1 MTIKIRL
8 SSFILIQK
16 FLIFFEKEINL
27 EFSQSKKIIF
37 LILTICFFVS
47 SKNIF
52 SQEPFVF
59 DTSLIETIPPIHL
72 SFLEGSDHDIHFE
85 ALENAEWTDKL
96 INVQSIVNGY
106 WVKFIVKNN
115 SDSNV
120 IGLNHNWN
128 MEKKLFVKNSLGLKE
143 YPYWKFRENSF
154 LGQDHIGAQYRIL
167 MPQNENTVI
176 YDFFRSK
183 PFDRYYAIV
192 NGLDRMTIGL
202 WENIRLREIVRF
214 SSNMGFISVALAF
227 GIYYFF
233 IYLVSKGN
241 YLWLSLSLLQ
251 AAALVFFT
259 QSNAMYMGFSRWPA
273 VSELQ
278 FVFQGVLFIF
288 LIIFFKQALNLKEN
302 FPRINKLFLLGITFY
317 LFIII
322 LNFLTSL
329 SWPHEEQFNLLKYP
343 PDNLGPGIL
352 KLHHIVM
359 PFAVLLIISIVISFI
374 SWRKGDSSAGY
385 LCLSFILPFLILPL
399 ALATY
404 FISGGFNW
412 IFMLVVSSA
421 AGFLFLSMFVTFG
434 FAVAQNMNDLK
445 RFALEQQMRL
455 TEAYQR
461 FVPKQL
467 LTNLNKDSILD
478 VQLGDQVQKEMS
490 ILFSDIRSFTSLSES
505 MSPEENFRFVNKYL
519 SKMGPIVRDNH
530 GYIDKYIGDSIM
542 ALFDRSPEDAVHT
555 SVKMLDALRLYN
567 KERIQEGNNPI
578 LIGIGVNT
586 GKMMLGTLGES
597 DRMEGSVISDAVNL
611 AARLEG
617 LTKLYKTPL
626 LLSEETLLKIGDSI
640 FDTRLIDKVAVKG
653 KENPVMVYEVLN
665 GEYTDLRD
673 AKISTLPKFKKGFEL
688 YQNQQFENALELFR
702 TCIEKVPEDGV
713 AELYIERCEKLISS
727 GWDTETWD
735 GINYMDAK

>member
-1 MTIKIRL
+1 MFFL
-8 SSFILIQK
+8 SF
-16 FLIFFEKEINL
+16 
-27 EFSQSKKIIF
+27 
-37 LILTICFFVS
+37 
-47 SKNIF
+47 KNIF
-52 SQEPFVF
+52 AQEPFVL
-59 DTSLIETIPPIHL
+59 DTAMIKTIPPKHL
-72 SFLEGSDHDIHFE
+72 LFLEGLDHDISFE
-85 ALENAEWTDKL
+85 ALENAKWTEKL
-96 INVQSIVNGY
+96 INVQSLVNGY

-115 SDSNV
+115 SDSNL
-120 IGLNHNWN
+120 IGINHNWN
-128 MEKKLFVKNSLGLKE
+128 FEKKLYIKNSLGLKE
-143 YPYWKFRENSF
+143 FPYWKHRKHNF
-154 LGQDHIGAQYRIL
+154 LGEGRIGAQYRII
-167 MPQNENTVI
+167 MPKNEDTII

-183 PFDRYYAIV
+183 PFDRFMAKV

-202 WENIRLREIVRF
+202 WENIRLRELVRF
-214 SSNMGFISVALAF
+214 SSNIGFISVALSF

-259 QSNAMYMGFSRWPA
+259 QSNAVYMEFSRWHA
-273 VSELQ
+273 VSGFQ
-278 FVFQGVLFIF
+278 FVIMGLLFIF
-288 LIIFFKQALNLKEN
+288 LITFFKQALNLKEN

-322 LNFLTSL
+322 LNFLASL
-329 SWPHEEQFNLLKYP
+329 SWPHEEQLNLLKYP

-352 KLHHIVM
+352 KLHHVLI
-359 PFAVLLIISIVISFI
+359 PFAFLLLISIVISFI

-399 ALATY
+399 ALTTY
-404 FISGGFNW
+404 FFSGGFNW
-412 IFMLVVSSA
+412 IFMLIMSTA

-445 RFALEQQMRL
+445 KFALEQQMRL

-542 ALFDRSPEDAVHT
+542 ALFDRSPEDAVNT
-555 SVKMLDALRLYN
+555 SVKMLDALREYN
-567 KERIQEGNNPI
+567 RERTQEGNNPI

-626 LLSEETLLKIGDSI
+626 LLSEETLLKIGNSI

-653 KENPVMVYEVLN
+653 KENHVMVYEVLN
-665 GEYTDLRD
+665 GESSDLRD

-702 TCIEKVPEDGV
+702 TCLEKVPEDGV
-713 AELYIERCEKLISS
+713 AELYIERCQKLISS

>member
-1 MTIKIRL
+1 M
-8 SSFILIQK
+8 
-16 FLIFFEKEINL
+16 

-37 LILTICFFVS
+37 FILTICFFVS

-59 DTSLIETIPPIHL
+59 DTSLIETIPPKHL
-72 SFLEGSDHDIHFE
+72 SFLEGADHDIHFE

-96 INVQSIVNGY
+96 VNVQSIVNGY

-120 IGLNHNWN
+120 LGLNHNWN

-154 LGQDHIGAQYRIL
+154 LGQDRIGAQYRIL

-183 PFDRYYAIV
+183 PFDRYYSLV

-251 AAALVFFT
+251 ATALVFFT

-467 LTNLNKDSILD
+467 LTILNKDSILD

-626 LLSEETLLKIGDSI
+626 LLSEETLLKIGDSV

-673 AKISTLPKFKKGFEL
+673 AKITTLPKFKKGFEL
-688 YQNQQFENALELFR
+688 YQNQQFKNALEFFK

>member
-1 MTIKIRL
+1 
-8 SSFILIQK
+8 
-16 FLIFFEKEINL
+16 
-27 EFSQSKKIIF
+27 
-37 LILTICFFVS
+37 
-47 SKNIF
+47 
-52 SQEPFVF
+52 
-59 DTSLIETIPPIHL
+59 
-72 SFLEGSDHDIHFE
+72 
-85 ALENAEWTDKL
+85 
-96 INVQSIVNGY
+96 
-106 WVKFIVKNN
+106 
-115 SDSNV
+115 
-120 IGLNHNWN
+120 
-128 MEKKLFVKNSLGLKE
+128 
-143 YPYWKFRENSF
+143 
-154 LGQDHIGAQYRIL
+154 
-167 MPQNENTVI
+167 
-176 YDFFRSK
+176 
-183 PFDRYYAIV
+183 
-192 NGLDRMTIGL
+192 
-202 WENIRLREIVRF
+202 
-214 SSNMGFISVALAF
+214 
-227 GIYYFF
+227 
-233 IYLVSKGN
+233 
-241 YLWLSLSLLQ
+241 
-251 AAALVFFT
+251 
-259 QSNAMYMGFSRWPA
+259 
-273 VSELQ
+273 
-278 FVFQGVLFIF
+278 
-288 LIIFFKQALNLKEN
+288 
-302 FPRINKLFLLGITFY
+302 
-317 LFIII
+317 
-322 LNFLTSL
+322 
-329 SWPHEEQFNLLKYP
+329 
-343 PDNLGPGIL
+343 
-352 KLHHIVM
+352 M

-467 LTNLNKDSILD
+467 LTNLNKESILD

-555 SVKMLDALRLYN
+555 SVKMLDALRVYN

-626 LLSEETLLKIGDSI
+626 LLSEETFLKIGDSI

>member
-1 MTIKIRL
+1 M
-8 SSFILIQK
+8 
-16 FLIFFEKEINL
+16 
-27 EFSQSKKIIF
+27 
-37 LILTICFFVS
+37 
-47 SKNIF
+47 
-52 SQEPFVF
+52 
-59 DTSLIETIPPIHL
+59 IETIPPIHL
-72 SFLEGSDHDIHFE
+72 SFLEGSDHDILFE
-85 ALENAEWTDKL
+85 SLENAEWTDKL
-96 INVQSIVNGY
+96 INVQSIFNGY

-183 PFDRYYAIV
+183 PFDRYYSKV

-251 AAALVFFT
+251 ATALVFFT

-359 PFAVLLIISIVISFI
+359 PFAVLLIISIIIS
-374 SWRKGDSSAGY
+374 
-385 LCLSFILPFLILPL
+385 CLL
-399 ALATY
+399 Y
-404 FISGGFNW
+404 
-412 IFMLVVSSA
+412 
-421 AGFLFLSMFVTFG
+421 
-434 FAVAQNMNDLK
+434 
-445 RFALEQQMRL
+445 
-455 TEAYQR
+455 
-461 FVPKQL
+461 
-467 LTNLNKDSILD
+467 
-478 VQLGDQVQKEMS
+478 
-490 ILFSDIRSFTSLSES
+490 TSP
-505 MSPEENFRFVNKYL
+505 SP
-519 SKMGPIVRDNH
+519 RD
-530 GYIDKYIGDSIM
+530 
-542 ALFDRSPEDAVHT
+542 
-555 SVKMLDALRLYN
+555 
-567 KERIQEGNNPI
+567 
-578 LIGIGVNT
+578 
-586 GKMMLGTLGES
+586 
-597 DRMEGSVISDAVNL
+597 
-611 AARLEG
+611 
-617 LTKLYKTPL
+617 
-626 LLSEETLLKIGDSI
+626 
-640 FDTRLIDKVAVKG
+640 
-653 KENPVMVYEVLN
+653 
-665 GEYTDLRD
+665 
-673 AKISTLPKFKKGFEL
+673 
-688 YQNQQFENALELFR
+688 
-702 TCIEKVPEDGV
+702 
-713 AELYIERCEKLISS
+713 
-727 GWDTETWD
+727 
-735 GINYMDAK
+735 

>member
-1 MTIKIRL
+1 MFFL
-8 SSFILIQK
+8 SF
-16 FLIFFEKEINL
+16 
-27 EFSQSKKIIF
+27 
-37 LILTICFFVS
+37 
-47 SKNIF
+47 KNIF
-52 SQEPFVF
+52 AQEPFVL
-59 DTSLIETIPPIHL
+59 DTAMIKTIPPKHL
-72 SFLEGSDHDIHFE
+72 LFLEGLDNDISFE
-85 ALENAEWTDKL
+85 ALENAKWTEKL
-96 INVQSIVNGY
+96 INVQSLVNGY

-115 SDSNV
+115 ADSNV

-183 PFDRYYAIV
+183 PFDRYYSKV

-251 AAALVFFT
+251 ATALVFFT

-467 LTNLNKDSILD
+467 LTILNKDSILD

-626 LLSEETLLKIGDSI
+626 LLSEETLLKIGNSI

-653 KENPVMVYEVLN
+653 KENHVMVYEVLN
-665 GEYTDLRD
+665 GESSYLRD

-713 AELYIERCEKLISS
+713 AELYIERCQKLISS

>member
-1 MTIKIRL
+1 M
-8 SSFILIQK
+8 
-16 FLIFFEKEINL
+16 

-59 DTSLIETIPPIHL
+59 DTSLIETIPPKHL
-72 SFLEGSDHDIHFE
+72 SFLEGSDHDILFE
-85 ALENAEWTDKL
+85 SLENAEWTDKL
-96 INVQSIVNGY
+96 INVQSIFNGY

-183 PFDRYYAIV
+183 PFDRYYSKV

-251 AAALVFFT
+251 ATALVFFT

-317 LFIII
+317 LFTII
-322 LNFLTSL
+322 LNFLTSM
-329 SWPHEEQFNLLKYP
+329 SWPHEEQFNLFKYP

-352 KLHHIVM
+352 KLHHVVM
-359 PFAVLLIISIVISFI
+359 PFAVLLIISIIISFI

-467 LTNLNKDSILD
+467 LTILNKDSILD

-555 SVKMLDALRLYN
+555 SVKMLNALRVYN

-673 AKISTLPKFKKGFEL
+673 AKITTLPKFKKGFEL
-688 YQNQQFENALELFR
+688 YQNQQFKNALEFFK

>member
-1 MTIKIRL
+1 M
-8 SSFILIQK
+8 
-16 FLIFFEKEINL
+16 
-27 EFSQSKKIIF
+27 
-37 LILTICFFVS
+37 
-47 SKNIF
+47 
-52 SQEPFVF
+52 
-59 DTSLIETIPPIHL
+59 
-72 SFLEGSDHDIHFE
+72 
-85 ALENAEWTDKL
+85 
-96 INVQSIVNGY
+96 
-106 WVKFIVKNN
+106 
-115 SDSNV
+115 
-120 IGLNHNWN
+120 
-128 MEKKLFVKNSLGLKE
+128 
-143 YPYWKFRENSF
+143 
-154 LGQDHIGAQYRIL
+154 
-167 MPQNENTVI
+167 
-176 YDFFRSK
+176 
-183 PFDRYYAIV
+183 
-192 NGLDRMTIGL
+192 
-202 WENIRLREIVRF
+202 
-214 SSNMGFISVALAF
+214 
-227 GIYYFF
+227 
-233 IYLVSKGN
+233 
-241 YLWLSLSLLQ
+241 
-251 AAALVFFT
+251 
-259 QSNAMYMGFSRWPA
+259 
-273 VSELQ
+273 
-278 FVFQGVLFIF
+278 
-288 LIIFFKQALNLKEN
+288 
-302 FPRINKLFLLGITFY
+302 LGITFY

-467 LTNLNKDSILD
+467 LTILNKDSILD

-555 SVKMLDALRLYN
+555 SVKMLDALREYN

-673 AKISTLPKFKKGFEL
+673 AKKSTLLKFKKGFEL
-688 YQNQQFENALELFR
+688 YQNQQFENALEFFK

-713 AELYIERCEKLISS
+713 AGLYIERCEKLISS

-735 GINYMDAK
+735 GINYMNDK

>member
-16 FLIFFEKEINL
+16 FLMFFEKGINL

-37 LILTICFFVS
+37 LILTIFFFVS

-52 SQEPFVF
+52 SQEPFVL
-59 DTSLIETIPPIHL
+59 DTAMIETIPPIHL
-72 SFLEGSDHDIHFE
+72 SFLEGSDHDILFE
-85 ALENAEWTDKL
+85 SLENAEWTDKL
-96 INVQSIVNGY
+96 INVQSIFNGY

-183 PFDRYYAIV
+183 PFDRYYSKV

-251 AAALVFFT
+251 ATALVFFT

-467 LTNLNKDSILD
+467 LTNLNKESILD

-673 AKISTLPKFKKGFEL
+673 AKITTLPKFKKGFEL
-688 YQNQQFENALELFR
+688 YQNQQFKNALEFFK

>member
-1 MTIKIRL
+1 M
-8 SSFILIQK
+8 
-16 FLIFFEKEINL
+16 

-59 DTSLIETIPPIHL
+59 DTSLIETIPPKHL
-72 SFLEGSDHDIHFE
+72 SFLEGSDHDILFE
-85 ALENAEWTDKL
+85 SLENAEWTDKL
-96 INVQSIVNGY
+96 INVQSIFNGY

-183 PFDRYYAIV
+183 PFDRYYSKV

-251 AAALVFFT
+251 ATALVFFT

-467 LTNLNKDSILD
+467 LTILNKDSILD

-555 SVKMLDALRLYN
+555 SVKMLDALRVYN

-688 YQNQQFENALELFR
+688 YQNQQFKNALEFFK
-702 TCIEKVPEDGV
+702 TCFEKVPEDGV

>member
-16 FLIFFEKEINL
+16 FLNFFEKEINL
-27 EFSQSKKIIF
+27 EFSQSKKFIF

-47 SKNIF
+47 SKNAF
-52 SQEPFVF
+52 AQEPFVL
-59 DTSLIETIPPIHL
+59 DSAMIETILPKHL
-72 SFLEGSDHDIHFE
+72 SFLEGADHDILFE

-96 INVQSIVNGY
+96 INVQSMVNGY

-120 IGLNHNWN
+120 IVLNHNWN

-183 PFDRYYAIV
+183 PFDRYYSKV

-251 AAALVFFT
+251 ATALVFFT

-288 LIIFFKQALNLKEN
+288 LIIFFKQVLNMKEN
-302 FPRINKLFLLGITFY
+302 YPRINKLFLVGITFY

-467 LTNLNKDSILD
+467 LTILNKDSILD

-555 SVKMLDALRLYN
+555 SVKMLDALRVYN

-688 YQNQQFENALELFR
+688 YQNQQFKNALEFFK

-727 GWDTETWD
+727 GWDTEKWD

>member
-1 MTIKIRL
+1 M
-8 SSFILIQK
+8 
-16 FLIFFEKEINL
+16 FFEKEINL
-27 EFSQSKKIIF
+27 EFSQPKKIIF
-37 LILTICFFVS
+37 LILTIFFFVS
-47 SKNIF
+47 SKKIF
-52 SQEPFVF
+52 SQEPFVL
-59 DTSLIETIPPIHL
+59 DTAMIETIPPIHL

-85 ALENAEWTDKL
+85 ALENAEWTEKL

-183 PFDRYYAIV
+183 PFDRYYSKV

-202 WENIRLREIVRF
+202 WENIRLREMVRF

-251 AAALVFFT
+251 ATALVFFT

-273 VSELQ
+273 ISELQ

-302 FPRINKLFLLGITFY
+302 FPRINKLFLLGIIFY

-445 RFALEQQMRL
+445 RYALEQQMRL

-467 LTNLNKDSILD
+467 LTNLNKESILD

-688 YQNQQFENALELFR
+688 YQNQQFKNALEFFK

>member
-1 MTIKIRL
+1 MFFL
-8 SSFILIQK
+8 SF
-16 FLIFFEKEINL
+16 
-27 EFSQSKKIIF
+27 
-37 LILTICFFVS
+37 
-47 SKNIF
+47 KNIF
-52 SQEPFVF
+52 AQEPFVL
-59 DTSLIETIPPIHL
+59 DTAMIKTIPPKHL
-72 SFLEGSDHDIHFE
+72 LFLEGLDHDISFE
-85 ALENAEWTDKL
+85 ALENTEWTEKL
-96 INVQSIVNGY
+96 INVQSLVNGY

-115 SDSNV
+115 SDSNL
-120 IGLNHNWN
+120 IGINHNWN
-128 MEKKLFVKNSLGLKE
+128 FEKKLYIKNSLGLKE
-143 YPYWKFRENSF
+143 FPYWKHRKHNF
-154 LGQDHIGAQYRIL
+154 LGEGRIGAQYRII
-167 MPQNENTVI
+167 MPKNEDTII

-183 PFDRYYAIV
+183 PFDRFMAKV

-202 WENIRLREIVRF
+202 WENIRLRELVRF
-214 SSNMGFISVALAF
+214 SSNIGFISVALSF

-259 QSNAMYMGFSRWPA
+259 QSNAVYMEFSRWPA
-273 VSELQ
+273 VSGFQ
-278 FVFQGVLFIF
+278 FVIMGLLFIF
-288 LIIFFKQALNLKEN
+288 LITFFKQTLNLKEI
-302 FPRINKLFLLGITFY
+302 FPRINKFFLLGITFY
-317 LFIII
+317 LFVII
-322 LNFLTSL
+322 LNFLASL
-329 SWPHEEQFNLLKYP
+329 SWPHEEQLNLLKYP

-352 KLHHIVM
+352 KLHHVLI
-359 PFAVLLIISIVISFI
+359 PFAFLLIISIVISFI

-399 ALATY
+399 ALTTF

-412 IFMLVVSSA
+412 IFMLLVSSA

-467 LTNLNKDSILD
+467 LTNLNKESILD

-490 ILFSDIRSFTSLSES
+490 ILFSDIRSFTTLSES
-505 MSPEENFRFVNKYL
+505 MSPEENFRFVNTYL

-542 ALFDRSPEDAVHT
+542 ALFDRSPEDAVNT
-555 SVKMLDALRLYN
+555 SVKMLDALREYN
-567 KERIQEGNNPI
+567 RERTQEGNNPI

-626 LLSEETLLKIGDSI
+626 LLSEETFLKIGDSI

-653 KENPVMVYEVLN
+653 KENHVMVYEVLN
-665 GEYTDLRD
+665 GESSDLRD
-673 AKISTLPKFKKGFEL
+673 AKISTLPKFNKGFEL
-688 YQNQQFENALELFR
+688 YQNQQFENALEFFT
-702 TCIEKVPEDGV
+702 TCLEKVPEDRV
-713 AELYIERCEKLISS
+713 AELYIERCQKLISS

>member
-1 MTIKIRL
+1 MT
-8 SSFILIQK
+8 
-16 FLIFFEKEINL
+16 
-27 EFSQSKKIIF
+27 KIIF
-37 LILTICFFVS
+37 LILTIYFFVS

-59 DTSLIETIPPIHL
+59 DTSLIETIPPKHL
-72 SFLEGSDHDIHFE
+72 SFLEGSDHDILFE
-85 ALENAEWTDKL
+85 SLENAEWTDKL
-96 INVQSIVNGY
+96 INVQSIFNGY

-183 PFDRYYAIV
+183 PFDRYYSKV

-202 WENIRLREIVRF
+202 WENIRLREMVRF

-251 AAALVFFT
+251 ATALVFFT

-288 LIIFFKQALNLKEN
+288 LIIFFKQALKLKEN
-302 FPRINKLFLLGITFY
+302 FPRINKLFLVGITFY
-317 LFIII
+317 LFIIV

-329 SWPHEEQFNLLKYP
+329 NWPHEEQFNLLKYP
-343 PDNLGPGIL
+343 PNNLGPGIL
-352 KLHHIVM
+352 KLHHVFM
-359 PFAVLLIISIVISFI
+359 PFAVLLLISIVISFI
-374 SWRKGDSSAGY
+374 TWRKGDSSAGY

-412 IFMLVVSSA
+412 IFMLVVSST

-445 RFALEQQMRL
+445 KFALEQQMRL

-467 LTNLNKDSILD
+467 LTNLNKESILD

-555 SVKMLDALRLYN
+555 SVKMLNALRVYN

-688 YQNQQFENALELFR
+688 YQNQQFKNALEFFK

-713 AELYIERCEKLISS
+713 AELYIERCEKIISS

>member
-1 MTIKIRL
+1 M
-8 SSFILIQK
+8 
-16 FLIFFEKEINL
+16 
-27 EFSQSKKIIF
+27 
-37 LILTICFFVS
+37 
-47 SKNIF
+47 
-52 SQEPFVF
+52 
-59 DTSLIETIPPIHL
+59 IETIPPIHL
-72 SFLEGSDHDIHFE
+72 SFLEGSDHDILFE
-85 ALENAEWTDKL
+85 SLENAELTDKL
-96 INVQSIVNGY
+96 INVQSIFNGY

-183 PFDRYYAIV
+183 PFDRYYSKV

-251 AAALVFFT
+251 ATALVFFT

-467 LTNLNKDSILD
+467 LTILNKDSILD

-688 YQNQQFENALELFR
+688 YQNQQFKNALEFFK

>member
-1 MTIKIRL
+1 M
-8 SSFILIQK
+8 
-16 FLIFFEKEINL
+16 

-37 LILTICFFVS
+37 FILTICFFVS

-59 DTSLIETIPPIHL
+59 DTSLIETIPPKHL
-72 SFLEGSDHDIHFE
+72 SFLEGSDHDILFE
-85 ALENAEWTDKL
+85 SLENAEWTDKL
-96 INVQSIVNGY
+96 INVQSIFNGY

-251 AAALVFFT
+251 ATALVFFT

-273 VSELQ
+273 ISELQ

-302 FPRINKLFLLGITFY
+302 FPRINKLFLLGIIFY

-467 LTNLNKDSILD
+467 LTILNKDSILD

-626 LLSEETLLKIGDSI
+626 LLSEETFLKIGDSI

-688 YQNQQFENALELFR
+688 YQNQQFKNALEFFK

-713 AELYIERCEKLISS
+713 AELYIERCQKLISS

>member
-1 MTIKIRL
+1 M
-8 SSFILIQK
+8 
-16 FLIFFEKEINL
+16 

-37 LILTICFFVS
+37 LILTICFFVI

-59 DTSLIETIPPIHL
+59 DTSLIETIPPKHL
-72 SFLEGSDHDIHFE
+72 SFLEGSDHDILFE
-85 ALENAEWTDKL
+85 SLENAEWTDKL
-96 INVQSIVNGY
+96 INVQSIFNGY

-183 PFDRYYAIV
+183 PFDRYYSKV

-251 AAALVFFT
+251 ATALVFFT

-352 KLHHIVM
+352 KLHHIVI
-359 PFAVLLIISIVISFI
+359 PFAVLLIISIIISFI

-412 IFMLVVSSA
+412 IFMLVVSST

-467 LTNLNKDSILD
+467 LTILNKDSILD

-555 SVKMLDALRLYN
+555 SVKMLNALRVYN

-688 YQNQQFENALELFR
+688 YQNQQFKNALEFFK

-713 AELYIERCEKLISS
+713 AGLYIERCKKLISS
-727 GWDTETWD
+727 GWDTEKWD

>member
-1 MTIKIRL
+1 M
-8 SSFILIQK
+8 
-16 FLIFFEKEINL
+16 

-37 LILTICFFVS
+37 FILTICFFVS

-52 SQEPFVF
+52 SQEPFVL
-59 DTSLIETIPPIHL
+59 DTAMIETIPPIHL
-72 SFLEGSDHDIHFE
+72 SFLEGSDHDILFE
-85 ALENAEWTDKL
+85 SLENAEWTDKL
-96 INVQSIVNGY
+96 INVQSIFNGY

-183 PFDRYYAIV
+183 PFDRYYSKV

-251 AAALVFFT
+251 ATALVFFT

-273 VSELQ
+273 ISELQ

-352 KLHHIVM
+352 KLHHVVM
-359 PFAVLLIISIVISFI
+359 PFAVLLIISIIISFI

-467 LTNLNKDSILD
+467 LTILNKDSILD

-555 SVKMLDALRLYN
+555 SVKMLNALRVYN

-688 YQNQQFENALELFR
+688 YQNQQFKNALEFFK

>member
-1 MTIKIRL
+1 M
-8 SSFILIQK
+8 
-16 FLIFFEKEINL
+16 
-27 EFSQSKKIIF
+27 EFSQPKKIIF
-37 LILTICFFVS
+37 LILTIFFFVS
-47 SKNIF
+47 SKNSF
-52 SQEPFVF
+52 SQEPFVL
-59 DTSLIETIPPIHL
+59 DTAMIETIPPKHL
-72 SFLEGSDHDIHFE
+72 SFLEGADHDILFE

-96 INVQSIVNGY
+96 INVQSIFNGY

-183 PFDRYYAIV
+183 PFDRYYSKV

-251 AAALVFFT
+251 ATALVFFT

-302 FPRINKLFLLGITFY
+302 FPRINKLFLLGIIFY

-467 LTNLNKDSILD
+467 LTILNKESILD

-673 AKISTLPKFKKGFEL
+673 AKISMLPKFKKGFEL
-688 YQNQQFENALELFR
+688 YQNQQFKNALEFFK

-713 AELYIERCEKLISS
+713 AELYIERCQKLISS